1 MNENKLSG
9 TATVNGIKVT
19 ITVPDSINTV
29 VRQQKINRIYDLL
42 KPKNKTA

>member
-1 MNENKLSG
+1 MNKSKSHD
-9 TATVNGIKVT
+9 TATVHGIKVT
-19 ITVPDSINTV
+19 VTVPDSINTV